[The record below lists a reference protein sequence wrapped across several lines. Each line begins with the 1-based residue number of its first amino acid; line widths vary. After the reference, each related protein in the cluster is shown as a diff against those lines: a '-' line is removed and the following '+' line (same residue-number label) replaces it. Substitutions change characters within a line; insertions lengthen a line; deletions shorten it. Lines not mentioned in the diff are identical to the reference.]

1 VPLSALQKVNEA
13 GQVLKSTYNGQKK
26 LVDLLDMSD
35 IHRESEGLFYTE
47 VHAAA
52 LVFRSY
58 ESTALSNTSV
68 PMVLHVSI
76 RLKISTH
83 MSRGAEYSEG

>member
-1 VPLSALQKVNEA
+1 MVNEA
-13 GQVLKSTYNGQKK
+13 GQVLKSTYNGQKR
-26 LVDLLDMSD
+26 LADLLDLRD
-35 IHRESEGLFYTE
+35 IHTGSEGLFYTE

-52 LVFRSY
+52 LVFISY

-76 RLKISTH
+76 D
-83 MSRGAEYSEG
+83 